1 MCRGVSHTPSMA
13 GNLLSFGEMSYHS
26 PAIYTLFPNIR
37 AYAIRPYTCSF
48 KTKQIHNEN
57 IISFPHVRA
66 DTVATYR
73 YSISF
78 K

>member
-1 MCRGVSHTPSMA
+1 MA
-13 GNLLSFGEMSYHS
+13 GNMHLFDEMSYYS
-26 PAIYTLFPNIR
+26 AANYAPFTNIR

-66 DTVATYR
+66 DAVATYR